1 MIQPSVARNAACV
14 LQELLLRLNAA
25 GIPTE
30 DISGIPTARL
40 HLRHVVG
47 GSTLHNAAAEMAQ
60 ERLFEVDVP
69 ERIGTIRRCAHQL

>member
-1 MIQPSVARNAACV
+1 M
-14 LQELLLRLNAA
+14 LQELLARLNDA

-47 GSTLHNAAAEMAQ
+47 GSTLDGAAAEAAP
-60 ERLFEVDVP
+60 ETLFEVDVP
-69 ERIGTIRRCAHQL
+69 ERIGTIRRYEWNTV